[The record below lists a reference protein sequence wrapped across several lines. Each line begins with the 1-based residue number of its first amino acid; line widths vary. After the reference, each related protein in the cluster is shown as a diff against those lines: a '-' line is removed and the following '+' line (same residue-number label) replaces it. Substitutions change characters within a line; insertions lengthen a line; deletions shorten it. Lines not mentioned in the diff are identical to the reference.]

1 MRILF
6 VTEGTYPYV
15 VGGVSTWSDQLIRG
29 LGEHRFVVMSVVG
42 PKATPPV
49 YEYPDNLEAVH
60 PVPIWR
66 PRPGVSRA
74 NEQVA
79 RAFEE
84 GLVDMMG
91 FLAGDTRSFA
101 KGALS
106 LARLGERYDLW
117 PLFKRSFVTSLVLNR
132 LAKGQAK
139 APSLAEVFL
148 CVNWL
153 QCAVGPLL
161 FVPPKTDLVHV
172 VSNGLSA
179 LPAFAAAQLHR
190 VPLVLTEHGVY
201 LRERYLAFASEADSP
216 ALKRFRAAFYK
227 TLALVVY
234 AQADRVAS
242 VSEFNKQWQ
251 LELGS
256 DPARTHVIPNGVDP
270 QSFPVAPRSAQ
281 AVPTVVWVG
290 RVDPLK
296 DVETLVSAFKHVV
309 DTLPTARLR
318 LFGPVPRG
326 NEAYQ
331 ARLNTLVDSLQLGA
345 NVCFEGPVKPVS
357 SAYYASDV
365 VALSS
370 VSEGFPYTVI
380 EAMMCGK
387 PVVATRV
394 GGVGEA
400 VGDTGAL
407 VPVQN
412 PAALGDALTALLVN
426 PTLRAT
432 LGERARARALEHFT
446 LQTML
451 KAHRDLYNKA
461 LDASVV
467 SQLAPVFSQVVSQVV
482 PQPVAQPPQPTVNST
497 ARRPRVRY
505 GFGREKMVV

>member
-15 VGGVSTWSDQLIRG
+15 MGGVSTWSDQLIRG
-29 LGEHRFVVMSVVG
+29 LNEHRFVVLPVVG
-42 PKATPPV
+42 PKATPPL
-49 YEYPDNLEAVH
+49 YEFPANVETVQ

-66 PRPGVSRA
+66 PRPKVRRA
-74 NEQVA
+74 DEGAA

-84 GLVDMMG
+84 ALVDLVG
-91 FLAGDTRSFA
+91 FLAGDTRAFA
-101 KGALS
+101 RGVLS
-106 LARLGERYDLW
+106 LARLGDRYDLW

-132 LAKGQAK
+132 LARGQAA

-153 QCAVGPLL
+153 QSAVGPLL
-161 FVPPKTDLVHV
+161 FTPPKTDLVHV

-227 TLALVVY
+227 TLALLVY

-242 VSEFNKQWQ
+242 VSEFNRQWQ

-256 DPARTHVIPNGVDP
+256 AAARTQVIPNGVAP
-270 QSFPVAPRSAQ
+270 QSFPEAPRSAR

-296 DVETLVSAFKHVV
+296 DVETLIASFAHVV
-309 DTLPTARLR
+309 QTLPTAQLR
-318 LFGPVPRG
+318 LYGPVPRG

-331 ARLNTLVDSLQLGA
+331 ARLNALVGTLQLST
-345 NVCFEGPVKPVS
+345 NVTFEGPVKPVY
-357 SAYYASDV
+357 SAYHAGDV

-407 VPVQN
+407 VPAQN

-426 PTLRAT
+426 PTLRHS
-432 LGERARARALEHFT
+432 LGERARARALKYFT
-446 LQTML
+446 LETML
-451 KAHRDLYNKA
+451 DAHRTLYTGA
-461 LDASVV
+461 LPYLQTAQAQT
-467 SQLAPVFSQVVSQVV
+467 SQLQTPEPQTSQPGPV
-482 PQPVAQPPQPTVNST
+482 T
-497 ARRPRVRY
+497 ARPLRTRY
-505 GFGREKMVV
+505 KLGRENLAA